1 MNPTLV
7 LIITFV
13 GGTLAVMAITS
24 VILDLFLGSE
34 KRIKD
39 RLAEEFD
46 AASEDS
52 SQKSP
57 LFKDLR
63 LLASESAQTKTTLRI
78 RLRDAIDQS
87 GLAITPNT
95 LLKAAGG
102 AACLCGALAVVLTQ
116 VLWMGA
122 GGLVAGFALP
132 FVYIQFRRNKRIE
145 TLRRQL
151 PEAFEMMSRAIRSG
165 QTINSAFQVVVD
177 DFEDPISEEFL
188 LCYEQQK
195 LGLPQEVALRD
206 LARRS
211 GIMEL
216 QMFAVTLLIQ
226 RQSGGNPVEMLNSL
240 ATVIRKRLQLLNK
253 VKALTGEGRMQAL
266 VLLVMPPLIF
276 VALFFLNRDYIQ
288 VLLEHPM
295 IFVGI
300 FISET
305 LGALWIRKIINFE
318 Y

>member
-13 GGTLAVMAITS
+13 GGTLGVMAITS
-24 VILDLFLGSE
+24 VILDLFLRRE

-39 RLAEEFD
+39 RLAEEFH
-46 AASEDS
+46 AANEAS
-52 SQKSP
+52 SQKTP

-63 LLASESAQTKTTLRI
+63 EVASESAQTRITLLI
-78 RLRDAIDQS
+78 RLRDIIDQS
-87 GLAITPNT
+87 GLAISPNT

-102 AACLCGALAVVLTQ
+102 TACLCGAIAVILSRE
-116 VLWMGA
+116 LLMGA
-122 GGLVAGFALP
+122 GGLVVGLAIP
-132 FVYIQFRRNKRIE
+132 FVYVQFRRNKRIE

-177 DFEDPISEEFL
+177 DFEDPIAEEFL
-188 LCYEQQK
+188 LCHEQQK

-216 QMFAVTLLIQ
+216 QMFAVTMLIQ
-226 RQSGGNPVEMLNSL
+226 RQSGGNPVEMLNNL
-240 ATVIRKRLQLLNK
+240 ASVIRKRLQLLNK
-253 VKALTGEGRMQAL
+253 VKALTGEGRMQAM

-288 VLLEHPM
+288 VLMDHPM

-300 FISET
+300 FISEA